1 MRMDIE
7 EPLMMLKLYF
17 KEKHVSFVEN
27 LRLFVPKISQEFFEI
42 QFFELVNEGLMEKI
56 LGFRANM
63 TCSTSDIVSLI
74 DYIRSLLPPACW
86 GDQEPG

>member
-1 MRMDIE
+1 MDIE
-7 EPLMMLKLYF
+7 EPLMMLKLCF

-27 LRLFVPKISQEFFEI
+27 LRLFVPKINQEFFEI

-74 DYIRSLLPPACW
+74 DYIQSLLPPACW